1 MRVRASFDPSA
12 LPSQSPYRLLHDEGY
27 EVDWANEF
35 LDAQRLRGLSL
46 RSLRAYAYDLLN
58 LARWLAVASI
68 ELSGLTEGKLTDY
81 IHYQLEHQVQPA
93 PLTINHRLTVAICLY
108 RFHYGRDIPAQGR
121 THGSTFSLSPPFG
134 YARRRRVL
142 RRLGVKVPRRI
153 VVPLTATEVDKFWSG
168 FRTFR
173 DLSIVAL
180 MLFNGLR
187 SCEVLNLKL
196 EDLRFVQSQILVQ
209 GKGNRERLLPLD
221 SQTIKLLENY
231 LNVERPRTNSCFVF
245 VVLKGPNWG
254 KPLTPAGLR
263 TVFRH
268 HRRRSSVSKA
278 NPHRFRH
285 TFGADMVRAGISLP
299 ALMRLMG
306 HSHIHTTMLYVQLC
320 PRDVWREFHRA
331 IENRGRPPLPETP

>member
-1 MRVRASFDPSA
+1 MKVRTSFDPSA
-12 LPSQSPYRLLHDEGY
+12 PPSRSPYRLLQGEGH
-27 EVDWANEF
+27 EVEWANQF

-58 LARWLAVASI
+58 LARWLAFASI
-68 ELSGLTEGKLTDY
+68 ELAGLTEGKLTDY
-81 IHYQLEHQVQPA
+81 ILYQLEQQVQPA
-93 PLTINHRLTVAICLY
+93 PRTINHRLTVAVCLY
-108 RFHYGRDIPAQGR
+108 RFHYGREIPAQDR
-121 THGSTFSLSPPFG
+121 SHGCALSLSPPFG

-142 RRLGVKVPRRI
+142 RGLGVKVSNRI
-153 VVPLTATEVDKFWSG
+153 VVPLTATEVGKFWSG

-173 DLSIVAL
+173 DLSIIAL

-187 SCEVLNLKL
+187 SCEVLSLKL
-196 EDLRFVQSQILVQ
+196 EDLRFAQSQILVQ

-221 SQTIKLLENY
+221 SQTVKLLESY
-231 LNVERPRTNSCFVF
+231 LSVERPKTNSCFVF
-245 VVLKGPNWG
+245 VVLKGSNRG
-254 KPLTPAGLR
+254 KPLKPAGLR

-268 HRRRSSVSKA
+268 HRRISSIAKA

-299 ALMRLMG
+299 ALMKLMG

-320 PRDVWREFHRA
+320 PQDVWREFHRA
-331 IENRGRPPLPETP
+331 TQNLGRPPLPQTP